1 MNIQTS
7 IENKQDKFEMEN
19 FLIDLDDIEMP
30 TEDEKIDEVR

>member
-1 MNIQTS
+1 VNIQTS
-7 IENKQDKFEMEN
+7 IEYKQDKFEMEN